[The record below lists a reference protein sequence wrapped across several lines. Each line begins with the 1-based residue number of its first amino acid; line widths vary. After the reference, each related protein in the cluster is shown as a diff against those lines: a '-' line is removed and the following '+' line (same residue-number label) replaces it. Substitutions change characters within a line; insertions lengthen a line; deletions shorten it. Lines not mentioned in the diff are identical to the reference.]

1 MFVYACSV
9 ILKSLRYF
17 SHTIRDYFFKDF
29 EHQAWNN
36 FFHCAVTFLTQPS
49 LQLEQ
54 FSSNKRWRIISRYK
68 DMRRET
74 GFEIRSMW
82 FNLGKLHKISNRICA
97 ILQKK
102 INIIIDVVY
111 VGQYKVNFIPSLVGS
126 FLEMILTPEIEL
138 RKATIPIFFDMM
150 QCEFYSCADGHSNKR
165 DSSNIKAKFNDVST
179 LCEFN
184 FKT

>member
-1 MFVYACSV
+1 MLVYVLNSTQDSLLIFNEIIVSLHSV

-74 GFEIRSMW
+74 GFEILSMW
-82 FNLGKLHKISNRICA
+82 FNLGK
-97 ILQKK
+97 
-102 INIIIDVVY
+102 
-111 VGQYKVNFIPSLVGS
+111 
-126 FLEMILTPEIEL
+126 
-138 RKATIPIFFDMM
+138 
-150 QCEFYSCADGHSNKR
+150 
-165 DSSNIKAKFNDVST
+165 SSVKHWSGIVSPCCSGC
-179 LCEFN
+179 LS
-184 FKT
+184 

>member
-1 MFVYACSV
+1 MVISKKKLTLPSHNHKYSFKTQHCSFVFVYSV

-36 FFHCAVTFLTQPS
+36 FFHCAITFLTQPS

-82 FNLGKLHKISNRICA
+82 FNLGKL
-97 ILQKK
+97 
-102 INIIIDVVY
+102 
-111 VGQYKVNFIPSLVGS
+111 
-126 FLEMILTPEIEL
+126 LT
-138 RKATIPIFFDMM
+138 
-150 QCEFYSCADGHSNKR
+150 
-165 DSSNIKAKFNDVST
+165 
-179 LCEFN
+179 
-184 FKT
+184 

>member
-1 MFVYACSV
+1 M

-82 FNLGKLHKISNRICA
+82 FNLGELCKIVLS
-97 ILQKK
+97 L
-102 INIIIDVVY
+102 IIVDFLFLCI
-111 VGQYKVNFIPSLVGS
+111 GQYKVNFVPSLVGS

-150 QCEFYSCADGHSNKR
+150 QCEFYSYFDGHANKR
-165 DSSNIKAKFNDVST
+165 DSSNIKAKFNDVSS
-179 LCEFN
+179 LC
-184 FKT
+184 

>member
-1 MFVYACSV
+1 MFVYVNSV

-82 FNLGKLHKISNRICA
+82 FNLGKSKITMASYL
-97 ILQKK
+97 IL
-102 INIIIDVVY
+102 IIVFLSV
-111 VGQYKVNFIPSLVGS
+111 SL
-126 FLEMILTPEIEL
+126 
-138 RKATIPIFFDMM
+138 
-150 QCEFYSCADGHSNKR
+150 
-165 DSSNIKAKFNDVST
+165 
-179 LCEFN
+179 
-184 FKT
+184 